1 MVDAQESEK
10 MAIIELEKRKQALA
24 DYLEI
29 DPSEILVCSSR
40 INNISTFQAR
50 RMLYLVGTE
59 EEVDAGIR
67 GYFEQNLSDL
77 DSMFIALSA
86 QLSTQ
91 DAQLVER
98 LCEVLSEEKE
108 AEILNETLLSI
119 VTKCGDIKSV
129 MDAAMAEMD
138 RGEFLALDGK
148 EIAFGDYIIYKFRE
162 GQCSDFDY

>member
-1 MVDAQESEK
+1 MVEAEESEK
-10 MAIIELEKRKQALA
+10 MEIIELERRKQALA

-29 DPSEILVCSSR
+29 DPSEIFVCSSR

-67 GYFEQNLSDL
+67 GYFEHNLADL
-77 DSMFIALSA
+77 DSMFISLSA
-86 QLSTQ
+86 QLSAQ
-91 DAQLVER
+91 DSQLVER

-119 VTKCGDIKSV
+119 VTKCGDMKSV

-148 EIAFGDYIIYKFRE
+148 EIAFGDHLIYKFRE